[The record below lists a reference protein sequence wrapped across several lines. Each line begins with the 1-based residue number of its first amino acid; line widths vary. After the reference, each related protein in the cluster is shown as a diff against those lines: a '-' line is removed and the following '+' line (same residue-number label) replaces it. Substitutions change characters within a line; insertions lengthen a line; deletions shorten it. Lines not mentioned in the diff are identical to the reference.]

1 MCKKST
7 SLGKSRNVPNAS
19 AYTSGFEYIEA
30 PPASKP
36 FSSSLHSSSSL
47 LSSSLRE
54 DDVVNERVATHL
66 KGNLLPPRRL
76 PPLKQNGEEDARKK
90 HRRIV
95 VVIVVKVIIVVIK
108 ITTALFQQ
116 TRFYSSLDKYY
127 YLRSMRQK
135 VHTCTSRSNEHF
147 HMTDKR
153 ETRVS
158 DTFSFPFRKREKL
171 FLW

>member
-1 MCKKST
+1 MCKKSP

-19 AYTSGFEYIEA
+19 PYTSGFEYIEA
-30 PPASKP
+30 PPTRKP

-47 LSSSLRE
+47 LSSSLIRE

-76 PPLKQNGEEDARKK
+76 PPLKQNGEEEDARKK
-90 HRRIV
+90 HRRII
-95 VVIVVKVIIVVIK
+95 VVIVVKVIVVVVIK
-108 ITTALFQQ
+108 ITATLFQ
-116 TRFYSSLDKYY
+116 RNVFIFVIEILVV
-127 YLRSMRQK
+127 LRSMRQK
-135 VHTCTSRSNEHF
+135 VHSCKKSRSNERF
-147 HMTDKR
+147 HVTDKR

-158 DTFSFPFRKREKL
+158 DTFSFPFL